1 MYVFWYT
8 VVVCSDLSREFQG
21 TKQFAPGAP
30 PHRPGLEYEE
40 KTVATDTKQD
50 KKEVSKEAG
59 WRDLPI
65 GGILKEAGS
74 AEKYLSGDW
83 RIERPIWNSE
93 KCISCLVCWAYCPD
107 SSIIVNEEGKMTGI
121 DLDHCKG
128 CGICAEE
135 CPPKV
140 KAIEMV
146 PEADFRGK

>member
-1 MYVFWYT
+1 M
-8 VVVCSDLSREFQG
+8 
-21 TKQFAPGAP
+21 
-30 PHRPGLEYEE
+30 
-40 KTVATDTKQD
+40 ATDVKQD
-50 KKEVSKEAG
+50 KNEVKKDAG

-83 RIERPIWNSE
+83 RIDRPVWDSE

-107 SSIIVNEEGKMTGI
+107 SSIMVNEEGKMSGI
-121 DLDHCKG
+121 DMDHCKG

-140 KAIEMV
+140 KAIEMKS
-146 PEADFRGK
+146 ESEFRGNK